1 MKKKIIGIKDITYT
15 DEFGLE
21 ELVDKSKDL
30 LAQENVTAE
39 KEIMH
44 KFLSMLATDPKR
56 TAYGL
61 KDVEKALDY
70 GAIDTL
76 LILEGGIDDKKAEEL
91 EEKAA
96 NMGAKTEIVTEETQE
111 GKQFKSLGGIG
122 AILRFPIH

>member
-1 MKKKIIGIKDITYT
+1 MKDITYT

-21 ELVDKSKDL
+21 ELVEKSKDL
-30 LAQENVTAE
+30 LADEGVTAE
-39 KEIMH
+39 KQVLH

-61 KDVEKALDY
+61 KDVEKALEY
-70 GAIDTL
+70 GAVEMLI
-76 LILEGGIDDKKAEEL
+76 ILEGKIEDKKAEEL

-96 NMGAKTEIVTEETQE
+96 NSGAKTEIVSEDTQE
-111 GKQFKSLGGIG
+111 GKQFKNLGGIG